1 MPIRARTKKPHNC
14 DNIHLSI
21 SEYEV
26 THGFIFLHLNEAFLS
41 FADYFITSIIQLQ
54 ASVFHF
60 LSSKNPLPKSSKLP
74 ESSPVEGGKE
84 EVLVL

>member
-41 FADYFITSIIQLQ
+41 FADYFITSIIQLHVCV
-54 ASVFHF
+54 SF
-60 LSSKNPLPKSSKLP
+60 PLF
-74 ESSPVEGGKE
+74 KE
-84 EVLVL
+84 TSAKIFKVAKILAC